1 MFQLMVCANANV
13 SFFRGLLF
21 LVVIFSVVVVL
32 VLLVLLVLLVV
43 LITAV
48 TTAVVAVAPDSSRI
62 GLAYGGQV
70 SNAPWFTMH
79 TRRQRTTRVVTCMS
93 RVFRLKM

>member
-1 MFQLMVCANANV
+1 MVCANANV

-32 VLLVLLVLLVV
+32 VLLVLLVLVV